1 MSTPTTPSTPPAGDD
16 RNLVQVAPAPATP
29 GFEERLQTFWSK
41 NAKTIMLACV
51 VVLLAIVAKGAMEWM
66 AASKERG
73 IAADYAAA
81 TTNDQLKAFAN
92 AQPGHALAGAAHLR
106 LADDAFGSGDYTAA
120 LADYQKSAEILKT
133 GPLAGR
139 ARLGAAMAKFHS
151 NDTAGAQA
159 DLRAIADDVTQL
171 KAVRAEAAYHL
182 ASLASEA
189 GNTAEVARLA
199 DQVMTIDPT
208 SLWSQRAMMLRAS
221 APAAVAASAPAASET
236 PAAESGDALPAIQ
249 FKTGN

>member
-1 MSTPTTPSTPPAGDD
+1 MSTPTTPTTPPAGDD
-16 RNLVQVAPAPATP
+16 RNLVQATPAAASP
-29 GFEERLQTFWSK
+29 GFEERLQAFWSK
-41 NAKTIMLACV
+41 NAKLIMVVCV
-51 VVLLAIVAKGAMEWM
+51 VVLVAIVARGAMEWM
-66 AASKERG
+66 AANKEKG

-81 TTNDQLKAFAN
+81 TTNDQLRSFIS

-106 LADDAFGSGDYTAA
+106 LADEAYAAGSYTAA
-120 LADYQKSAEILKT
+120 LADYQESAGILKT

-139 ARLGAAMAKFHS
+139 ARLGAAMSKFLS

-159 DLRAIADDVTQL
+159 DLRALADDVTQL

-189 GNTAEVARLA
+189 GNSVEVARLA

-208 SLWSQRAMMLRAS
+208 SLWSQRAMMLRATAAAPVAA
-221 APAAVAASAPAASET
+221 APADSAAPAE
-236 PAAESGDALPAIQ
+236 GDAQPAIQ